1 MKNGLLFAIL
11 FAGCTQQSFAQTDST
26 EAPKVK
32 GEKRIDHYIGVQLN
46 PLIRQVFN
54 FNNAANAAI
63 VNPYLVTYNINLRKS
78 GWGLRVGAGY
88 NYNSGSNDDG
98 ITKTTFKIN
107 DMHARFGIEKAFTLT
122 TKWSAGIGLD
132 VVYNSNDDNTTNLVR
147 SFDTTTTATKSK
159 LSSMGGGAMGWLRY
173 QLTPRVLIG
182 TETSFYYTSGTDDQT
197 IDITSK
203 SFSGGG
209 GGGVTKTTETKSKP
223 TVTQGILSVPV
234 AFYLIVKF

>member
-1 MKNGLLFAIL
+1 
-11 FAGCTQQSFAQTDST
+11 
-26 EAPKVK
+26 
-32 GEKRIDHYIGVQLN
+32 
-46 PLIRQVFN
+46 
-54 FNNAANAAI
+54 
-63 VNPYLVTYNINLRKS
+63 
-78 GWGLRVGAGY
+78 
-88 NYNSGSNDDG
+88 
-98 ITKTTFKIN
+98 
-107 DMHARFGIEKAFTLT
+107 MHARFGIEKAFTLT
-122 TKWSAGIGLD
+122 TKWSAGIGAD

-159 LSSMGGGAMGWLRY
+159 LSSMGGGVMGWLRY

-203 SFSGGG
+203 SFSGVG